1 MSSVICKDDQ
11 GAFIPATQRP
21 DGSWRK
27 PRRIKDGY
35 VPQEEVPLY
44 ESRGKKQ
51 MQAAANH
58 YPPGLHPDLIK
69 KREME
74 KEKMKPVITYS
85 PAPGV
90 VLTQGGSTNEAKSK
104 KKKKKKSGETNSGE
118 NGGGQPKQ
126 PTKSVESSQKPASK
140 TADPSQKPASK
151 SKSSDTSPKS
161 ADCSQNPS
169 TDPVKRLKN
178 LRKKL
183 RDIEVM
189 EQKMAEGQKDKFDKD
204 QLEKV
209 ARKPDV
215 LSEILALQL
224 SIEGH
229 SN

>member
-44 ESRGKKQ
+44 ESRGRRQ
-51 MQAAANH
+51 MQDSAALL
-58 YPPGLHPDLIK
+58 YPPGLHPDLIRK
-69 KREME
+69 KEAE
-74 KEKMKPVITYS
+74 KARLSAGPVIKYS

-90 VLTQGGSTNEAKSK
+90 VLTQGGVPEEAKSK
-104 KKKKKKSGETNSGE
+104 KKKKKKSSETNSNTGSQS
-118 NGGGQPKQ
+118 QPKQ
-126 PTKSVESSQKPASK
+126 PTKSADSSQK
-140 TADPSQKPASK
+140 TASK
-151 SKSSDTSPKS
+151 SAELSQKSTNSSQKSAESAQKSSTDSSS
-161 ADCSQNPS
+161 AP
-169 TDPVKRLKN
+169 TDPAKRLKN

-183 RDIEVM
+183 RVIEEL
-189 EQKMAEGQKDKFDKD
+189 EQKMANGQKDKLDKD

-215 LSEILALQL
+215 
-224 SIEGH
+224 
-229 SN
+229 